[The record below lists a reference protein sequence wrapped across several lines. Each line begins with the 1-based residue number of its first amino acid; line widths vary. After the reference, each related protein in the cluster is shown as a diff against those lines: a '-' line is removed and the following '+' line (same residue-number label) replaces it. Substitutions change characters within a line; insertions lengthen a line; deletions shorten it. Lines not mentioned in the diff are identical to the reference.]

1 MAEKTFHIEIVTPRR
16 TVFQGEATLIALP
29 GVVGPF
35 QVLVNHAPLLTALE
49 VGDIRIVSPEGKEQH
64 FATSGGFVEVRNNVV
79 TVIAETV
86 EPATEIDIE
95 RARRARDRA
104 EQRIVQ
110 ARTIPGSGIDR
121 ARAQAALARSVNRL
135 KISGVL

>member
-1 MAEKTFHIEIVTPRR
+1 MAEKIFNVEIVTPRR
-16 TVFQGEATLIALP
+16 TVFQGQATLIALP

-35 QVLVNHAPLLTALE
+35 QVLINHAPLLTALE
-49 VGDIRIVSPEGKEQH
+49 VVDIRIASPEGKETH

-86 EPATEIDIE
+86 EPVAEIDID

-110 ARTIPGSGIDR
+110 ARTTPGSGIDM
-121 ARAQAALARSVNRL
+121 ARAHAALARSINRL
-135 KISGVL
+135 KISGV

>member
-1 MAEKTFHIEIVTPRR
+1 MAEKKFQVEIVTPRR

-35 QVLVNHAPLLTALE
+35 QVLIHHAPLLTALE
-49 VGDIRIVSPEGKEQH
+49 VGNIRIVSPEGKEEH

-86 EPATEIDIE
+86 EPSAEIDIE

-110 ARTIPGSGIDR
+110 ARTTPGSGIDT
-121 ARAQAALARSVNRL
+121 ARAHAALARSINRL
-135 KISGVL
+135 KTVGI

>member
-1 MAEKTFHIEIVTPRR
+1 MKIFQIEIVTPRR

-64 FATSGGFVEVRNNVV
+64 FATSGGFVEVRSNVV

-86 EPATEIDIE
+86 EPSREIDTD
-95 RARRARDRA
+95 RARRARERA

-110 ARTIPGSGIDR
+110 ARTTPGSGIDI
-121 ARAQAALARSVNRL
+121 ARAQAALARSINRL
-135 KISGVL
+135 KTSGV